1 MPDSKAGPVAKQEP
15 HGTSRGLSR
24 EMEADLRQIYLQGV
38 RADLAAL
45 DALLADLSQ
54 QRRAWTEIVEGL
66 RRVTHN
72 VKGQGSSFGYPLM
85 TEIGES
91 LHALLRQAPDQATPD
106 AERVI
111 EAHVACLRRVID
123 NDIDGEPGPEGR
135 QVVERLRA
143 LAGRILAENQSA
155 SP

>member
-85 TEIGES
+85 TEIGGS
-91 LHALLRQAPDQATPD
+91 LHDLLRQAPDRPSQTVV
-106 AERVI
+106 RVI
-111 EAHVACLRRVID
+111 EAHVTCLHRVIAD
-123 NDIDGEPGPEGR
+123 GIDGEPGSQGR
-135 QVVERLRA
+135 LLVERLRA
-143 LAGRILAENQSA
+143 LTGRVVSRDPSGLS
-155 SP
+155 

>member
-1 MPDSKAGPVAKQEP
+1 MPNAKAGQVAKQQP
-15 HGTSRGLSR
+15 LGGGLPPDVL
-24 EMEADLRQIYLQGV
+24 ADLREIYLQGV

-45 DALLADLSQ
+45 DALLEDLGA
-54 QRRAWTEIVEGL
+54 RRRSWTEVVERL
-66 RRVTHN
+66 RRITHN
-72 VKGQGSSFGYPLM
+72 VKGQGSSFGYPMM

-91 LHALLRQAPDQATPD
+91 LHALLRQAPDQATPA

-111 EAHVACLRRVID
+111 EAHVTCLHRVID